1 MTFKLLSE
9 CQSAAYLERRAVQQG
24 ELPVQRPEETKGAHA
39 A

>member
-9 CQSAAYLERRAVQQG
+9 CQSAAYLERAFQQG